1 MGILALTVVVGTTVI
16 VMIYEESQNKQNL
29 YFNDDGTKVF
39 FVSKY
44 PMIEAVDENDVSSY
58 ISSDI
63 EGEDRLL
70 HEFSLTVPGDIT
82 TARFTQTLVV
92 NQATSNQLV
101 MDKDGKT
108 VIIGNEVWHCTSSFD
123 VSTCTH
129 ESMFGEK

>member
-1 MGILALTVVVGTTVI
+1 MGIIVLAVVVGTSVI
-16 VMIYEESQNKQNL
+16 VMMYEESQNKQNL
-29 YFNDDGTKVF
+29 YFNDNGTKVF

-44 PMIEAVDENDVSSY
+44 PMIESVDENGVSSH
-58 ISSDI
+58 ISSEI

-82 TARFTQTLVV
+82 TAQYAQTLVV

-108 VIIGNEVWHCTSSFD
+108 VIIGNEKWHCTSSFD